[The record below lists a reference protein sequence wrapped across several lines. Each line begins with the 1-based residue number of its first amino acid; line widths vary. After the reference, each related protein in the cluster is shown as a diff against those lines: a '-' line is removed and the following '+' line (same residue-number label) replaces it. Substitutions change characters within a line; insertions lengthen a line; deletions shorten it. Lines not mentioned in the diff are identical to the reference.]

1 MFLDS
6 QTEHVLSALKGGH
19 LSNHLSGGGY
29 YHERIESFFSERLKC
44 KALLTTS
51 ATHALEMMALLLNIS
66 PGDEVILPSFTFPST
81 ANAFVL
87 RGAVPK
93 FADCDL
99 SGNISVTEVEELI
112 SSRTRAIIA
121 VHYSGGS
128 ADLDPLIK
136 LCEYNNIALLED
148 AAQAVGAFYR
158 GTPLGTLG
166 RMACFS
172 FHDSKIVTAGEGGA
186 LILRNESDYN
196 RSFMLRDKGTN
207 RRQFLSGQAERY
219 QWVDIGSSYSLSELN
234 AMYLYPQLV
243 KLGEII
249 ERRKILWNRYFE
261 QLDLSMRKVGVETL
275 KHPSYNSPNYH
286 QFSLLLKDQDQRNHY
301 INFMKQLGIVTP
313 FHYVPL
319 HLSPF
324 GRKWH
329 LTGKNRR
336 SLPQAERFGSTLVRL
351 PLYYNLSNQDQ
362 DRVISHTLEWIRK
375 YKSKLAS

>member
-1 MFLDS
+1 
-6 QTEHVLSALKGGH
+6 
-19 LSNHLSGGGY
+19 
-29 YHERIESFFSERLKC
+29 
-44 KALLTTS
+44 
-51 ATHALEMMALLLNIS
+51 
-66 PGDEVILPSFTFPST
+66 
-81 ANAFVL
+81 
-87 RGAVPK
+87 
-93 FADCDL
+93 
-99 SGNISVTEVEELI
+99 
-112 SSRTRAIIA
+112 
-121 VHYSGGS
+121 
-128 ADLDPLIK
+128 
-136 LCEYNNIALLED
+136 
-148 AAQAVGAFYR
+148 
-158 GTPLGTLG
+158 
-166 RMACFS
+166 
-172 FHDSKIVTAGEGGA
+172 
-186 LILRNESDYN
+186 
-196 RSFMLRDKGTN
+196 MLRDKGTN